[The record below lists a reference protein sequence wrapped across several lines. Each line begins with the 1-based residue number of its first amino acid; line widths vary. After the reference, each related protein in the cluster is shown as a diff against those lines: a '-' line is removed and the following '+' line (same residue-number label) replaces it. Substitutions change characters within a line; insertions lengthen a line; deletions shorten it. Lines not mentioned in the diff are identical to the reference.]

1 VEAPWVEQSMYSLTG
16 EHLALFML
24 TLNSAGASCIE
35 GLLPTLAK
43 IFDFVLHGRAGG
55 ISHG

>member
-1 VEAPWVEQSMYSLTG
+1 MEGTRVEQVVDALAS